1 MSNPTLSKYVLFTK
15 AISLHG
21 LHFDWCIATYFCL
34 LHGHHPGLNMFL
46 NLFYCLISSDVP
58 AMQTVKKGAVLKS

>member
-1 MSNPTLSKYVLFTK
+1 MLNPTLFKYVLFTK

-21 LHFDWCIATYFCL
+21 LHCDWCIATYFCL

-58 AMQTVKKGAVLKS
+58 AMQTVKKGAVL